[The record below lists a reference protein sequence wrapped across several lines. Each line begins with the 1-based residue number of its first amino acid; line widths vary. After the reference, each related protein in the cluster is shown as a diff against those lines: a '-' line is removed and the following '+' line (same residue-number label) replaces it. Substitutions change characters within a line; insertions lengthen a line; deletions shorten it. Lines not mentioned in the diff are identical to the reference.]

1 MAKMMTCPCG
11 WTIIS
16 PQGDDDVRKHVS
28 VHLRDTHPGTSM
40 TEEDLQRLIK
50 NV

>member
-1 MAKMMTCPCG
+1 MARMMTCPCG

-16 PQGDDDVRKHVS
+16 PQGDDDVRKHVMT
-28 VHLRDTHPGTSM
+28 HLKDTHPGTSM

-50 NV
+50 SV